1 MVERQGEML
10 TRIWEDL
17 CADEAIWPRVLTP
30 IDGALAFD
38 ANAVAL
44 PPTEFE
50 AIGLA
55 GAAPPTSP
63 VGPQVR

>member
-30 IDGALAFD
+30 IDGALAFN

-44 PPTEFE
+44 P
-50 AIGLA
+50 ADR
-55 GAAPPTSP
+55 
-63 VGPQVR
+63 V